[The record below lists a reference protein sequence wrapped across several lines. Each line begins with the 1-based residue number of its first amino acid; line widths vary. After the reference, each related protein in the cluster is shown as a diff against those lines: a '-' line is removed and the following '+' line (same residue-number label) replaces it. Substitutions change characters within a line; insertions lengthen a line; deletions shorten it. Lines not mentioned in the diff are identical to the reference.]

1 MLQFFFTF
9 ILHCFLFQLF
19 REPPQGRHL
28 GHGRRYRGNSNLLR
42 RFQTQLVS
50 GSSETYKYIPLHTR
64 PPIRSSKLWWQP
76 LSIDIPS
83 SYATVTI
90 FNSAE
95 STNSEEKDF
104 QLEEEASTTHQQEII
119 LDEKEYQ
126 TTLTSAENA
135 NYYDDLEY
143 ESSTIPYDEEY
154 FNEEEDTTTSTDI
167 IPTMTTNI
175 YDLVDEG

>member
-1 MLQFFFTF
+1 M
-9 ILHCFLFQLF
+9 FQLF

-28 GHGRRYRGNSNLLR
+28 GHGRRYRGNNNLLR

-95 STNSEEKDF
+95 STNSEEEKEI
-104 QLEEEASTTHQQEII
+104 QLEETSTTNQQEI
-119 LDEKEYQ
+119 LDEEEKEYQ
-126 TTLTSAENA
+126 TTLTSSPDENA
-135 NYYDDLEY
+135 NDYDDIDLEY
-143 ESSTIPYDEEY
+143 ESSTIPYNEDY
-154 FNEEEDTTTSTDI
+154 FNEDTTTTAAVTEI
-167 IPTMTTNI
+167 IPTTTTNI